1 MNRQRG
7 VALITAL
14 LIMAL
19 LGILAANLAWD
30 NSLDVRR
37 TMSMI
42 YHDEGVQA
50 AYGAEN
56 WVTTLLRD
64 DYAESSTD
72 HLGEL
77 WAQQFPV
84 LPIESES
91 IQGALTGEL
100 VDLQGRFNVNN
111 LIGSD
116 GEVDEDALLQFQRL
130 LVALE
135 LDPRIAGFTADWLDA
150 DQDVGFP
157 DGAEDGMYTGRLPP
171 YLAANRRIAT
181 PTELLA
187 VEGMDKETWDTLE
200 PHITALP
207 GRTGINVNTATGP
220 VLQSLD
226 DNLTAADAEG
236 LIMERENGGFPD
248 FQTRFQT
255 IVAPELLDTLVETSG
270 YFRLRVV
277 VQIGTVRVTYFSL
290 LYRDIGGT
298 GAVVPIL
305 RSFGTI

>member
-1 MNRQRG
+1 MSRQRG
-7 VALITAL
+7 VALVTAL

-19 LGILAANLAWD
+19 LGILAANLTWD

-42 YHDEGVQA
+42 YHDEGTQA

-56 WVTTLLRD
+56 WVSSLLRQ
-64 DYAESSTD
+64 DYAESTSD
-72 HLGEL
+72 HLGEI
-77 WAQQFPV
+77 WAQEFPV

-111 LIGSD
+111 LVGSD
-116 GEVDEDALLQFQRL
+116 GEVDPDALAQFQRL
-130 LVALE
+130 LIALE
-135 LDPRIAGFTADWLDA
+135 IDPRLAGVTADWLDP
-150 DQDVGFP
+150 DQEAGFP
-157 DGAEDGMYTGRLPP
+157 DGAEDAMYTGRLPP
-171 YLAANRRIAT
+171 YLAANRQIAT

-187 VEGMDKETWDTLE
+187 IEGMDRETWQKLE
-200 PHITALP
+200 PHVTALP

-226 DNLTAADAEG
+226 ESLSAADAEG
-236 LIMERENGGFPD
+236 LMIERENGGFPD
-248 FQTRFQT
+248 YLNRFQT
-255 IVAPELLDTLVETSG
+255 IVTPEVLETLEESSS
-270 YFRLRVV
+270 YFRLKVV
-277 VQIGTVRVTYFSL
+277 VQIATVRVTYFSV
-290 LYRDIGGT
+290 LYRDVGGT